1 MILRYNY
8 QKKVMNMNVNLNKL
22 ILEFNESYHDS
33 SIYKEIKKYETL
45 LLNDVNFQSDK
56 KNVLNLV
63 KKYNSIENNEEKY
76 KLLSQ
81 ISSLKSKIYSDE
93 RVIQIKKLYSQING
107 VFTEL
112 NTILNNK
119 LDKEIEGY

>member
-1 MILRYNY
+1 
-8 QKKVMNMNVNLNKL
+8 MNVNLNKL